1 MSAGEA
7 SEHAERSR
15 HSRLTADRERD
26 IYEAVLTL
34 LREVDYD
41 ALAMDDVAAR
51 ARASKATF
59 YRRWQGKPR
68 LVAAAL
74 RHRTPVE
81 SDALDTGSLAGD
93 LHEIAR
99 RAGGAAHQ
107 EDVVLLRA
115 LSRAAHAHPELADA
129 MYDSRIRPKLQT
141 MRAVVDRAIDRGEV
155 AANNPAL
162 GFLPHLIAGAN
173 LARPVVERA
182 EADAAYLSRYVDAV
196 VLPALL
202 SADTP

>member
-1 MSAGEA
+1 MSPGEA

-15 HSRLTADRERD
+15 LSRLTVERERD

-41 ALAMDDVAAR
+41 ALTMDNVAAR

-74 RHRTPVE
+74 RHRTPDE
-81 SDALDTGSLAGD
+81 GNSPDTGSLAGD

-99 RAGGAAHQ
+99 RAVGADLQ
-107 EDVVLLRA
+107 DDLVLLRA
-115 LSRAAHAHPELADA
+115 LSGALQAHPELADA
-129 MYDSRIRPKLQT
+129 MYQSRVKPEPET
-141 MRAVVDRAIDRGEV
+141 MRTVVDRAVDRGELTPK
-155 AANNPAL
+155 NPAL
-162 GFLPHLIAGAN
+162 DFLPHLIAGAI

-182 EADAAYLSRYVDAV
+182 EADVEFLTRYVYAV

-202 SADTP
+202 STDAQ